1 MVTSIP
7 STSAANPAA
16 AAASAPTQRPHA
28 DEALKRQEAATHNKS
43 ATEDDTT
50 VVQISQQGAKLA
62 EQAVAGQPA
71 KTAPA
76 QPAAEI
82 GTTGATGATGATGVN
97 GTAAQASNKPEAAFE
112 PADGNKDGRVT
123 EFEQQAYDFKH
134 PKSLAEL
141 IAEEKAAAANGLSAG
156 LKAYEEVARSGRSA

>member
-7 STSAANPAA
+7 STSAATANTTAV
-16 AAASAPTQRPHA
+16 AASALTQRPHA
-28 DEALKRQEAATHNKS
+28 DEALKRQEAALNKP

-62 EQAVAGQPA
+62 EQAVASPPA

-76 QPAAEI
+76 QPAA
-82 GTTGATGATGATGVN
+82 AAA
-97 GTAAQASNKPEAAFE
+97 ASAQASSSSKPDAAFE
-112 PADGNKDGRVT
+112 PADGNKDGSVT

-141 IAEEKAAAANGLSAG
+141 IAEEKAAAANGASAG

>member
-7 STSAANPAA
+7 STSAANPA

-28 DEALKRQEAATHNKS
+28 DEALKRQEAATHNKP

-76 QPAAEI
+76 QPAAE
-82 GTTGATGATGATGVN
+82 TGATGATGVN
-97 GTAAQASNKPEAAFE
+97 GTAAQASSSNKPEAAFE

>member
-7 STSAANPAA
+7 STSAANPA

-28 DEALKRQEAATHNKS
+28 DEALKRQEAATHNKP

-76 QPAAEI
+76 RPAAET
-82 GTTGATGATGATGVN
+82 GASGATGATG
-97 GTAAQASNKPEAAFE
+97 TAAQASSKPEAAFE

>member
-7 STSAANPAA
+7 STSAANPS
-16 AAASAPTQRPHA
+16 AAASALTQRPHA
-28 DEALKRQEAATHNKS
+28 DEALKRQEAAINNKP
-43 ATEDDTT
+43 AAEDDTT

-62 EQAVAGQPA
+62 EQAVASQPA
-71 KTAPA
+71 ETKPA
-76 QPAAEI
+76 QPATEA
-82 GTTGATGATGATGVN
+82 GAT
-97 GTAAQASNKPEAAFE
+97 AQARSSNKPEAAFE
-112 PADGNKDGRVT
+112 PADGNKDGSVT

-156 LKAYEEVARSGRSA
+156 LKAYAEVARSGRSA

>member
-7 STSAANPAA
+7 STSVATVST
-16 AAASAPTQRPHA
+16 ASSALTQRPHT
-28 DEALKRQEAATHNKS
+28 DEALKRQEAAITNKP
-43 ATEDDTT
+43 ATDEDTT

-62 EQAVAGQPA
+62 EQAVASQPA

-76 QPAAEI
+76 QPSAEA
-82 GTTGATGATGATGVN
+82 GAS
-97 GTAAQASNKPEAAFE
+97 AQASSNSKPEAAFE
-112 PADGNKDGRVT
+112 PADGNKDGSVT

-141 IAEEKAAAANGLSAG
+141 IAEEKAAAANGLNVG

>member
-7 STSAANPAA
+7 STSAATVTTT
-16 AAASAPTQRPHA
+16 AAASALTQRPHA
-28 DEALKRQEAATHNKS
+28 DEALKRQEAALNKP

-62 EQAVAGQPA
+62 EQAVASQPA
-71 KTAPA
+71 KTIPA
-76 QPAAEI
+76 RPAAE
-82 GTTGATGATGATGVN
+82 AAAS
-97 GTAAQASNKPEAAFE
+97 AQASSSKPDAAFE
-112 PADGNKDGRVT
+112 PADGNKDGSVT

-141 IAEEKAAAANGLSAG
+141 IAEEKAAAANSASAG

>member
-7 STSAANPAA
+7 SSSAATASMPAVV
-16 AAASAPTQRPHA
+16 ASALTQRPHA
-28 DEALKRQEAATHNKS
+28 DEALKRQEAALSKP
-43 ATEDDTT
+43 ATDEDTT

-62 EQAVAGQPA
+62 ERVVAGP
-71 KTAPA
+71 PA
-76 QPAAEI
+76 QPTAE
-82 GTTGATGATGATGVN
+82 TGAS
-97 GTAAQASNKPEAAFE
+97 AQASSNKPEAAFE
-112 PADGNKDGRVT
+112 PADGNKDGSVT

>member
-7 STSAANPAA
+7 STSAANPA

-28 DEALKRQEAATHNKS
+28 DEALKRQDAATGNKPAS
-43 ATEDDTT
+43 EDETT

-62 EQAVAGQPA
+62 EQAVAGQA
-71 KTAPA
+71 GKTAPA
-76 QPAAEI
+76 QPAA
-82 GTTGATGATGATGVN
+82 V
-97 GTAAQASNKPEAAFE
+97 TAASDASVQASSNKPEAAFE
-112 PADGNKDGRVT
+112 PADGNKDGSVT

-141 IAEEKAAAANGLSAG
+141 IAEEKAAAANGLNAG
-156 LKAYEEVARSGRSA
+156 LKAYAEVARSGRSA

>member
-7 STSAANPAA
+7 STSAANPS
-16 AAASAPTQRPHA
+16 AASASALTQRPHA
-28 DEALKRQEAATHNKS
+28 DEALKRHEAAPSNKP
-43 ATEDDTT
+43 ATEDETT

-62 EQAVAGQPA
+62 EQAVVGQAA
-71 KTAPA
+71 KTAPTR
-76 QPAAEI
+76 PAAE
-82 GTTGATGATGATGVN
+82 TDASV
-97 GTAAQASNKPEAAFE
+97 QASSSNKPEAAFE

-156 LKAYEEVARSGRSA
+156 LKAYAEVARSGRSA